1 MRINLVVA
9 MAENGVIGR
18 GRTLPWALPA
28 DLSRFKQITLGFPL
42 MMGRVTHE
50 SIGRPLPGRVNIVVS
65 RTPNYAA
72 AGCVIVPSFDAALVQ
87 AGAVDEVMVIGGRAL
102 YAAALPRAARI
113 YLTEVHARI
122 DGDVYFPEFARAGW
136 REIRR
141 ERHMQDARNDYDY
154 SFVILDRAN
163 VVPH

>member
-18 GRTLPWALPA
+18 GGALPWALPA

-42 MMGRVTHE
+42 IMGRLTHE
-50 SIGRPLPGRVNIVVS
+50 SIGRPLPGRMNIVVS

-72 AGCVIVPSFDAALVQ
+72 AGCVIVPSFGAALVHV
-87 AGAVDEVMVIGGRAL
+87 GAVEEVMVIGGRAL
-102 YAAALPRAARI
+102 YAAALPRTERI

-122 DGDVYFPEFARAGW
+122 DGNVVFPEFVCAEW
-136 REIRR
+136 REIQR
-141 ERHMQDARNDYDY
+141 ERHTRDARNGHDY
-154 SFVILDRAN
+154 SFVILDRVSA
-163 VVPH
+163 VTR